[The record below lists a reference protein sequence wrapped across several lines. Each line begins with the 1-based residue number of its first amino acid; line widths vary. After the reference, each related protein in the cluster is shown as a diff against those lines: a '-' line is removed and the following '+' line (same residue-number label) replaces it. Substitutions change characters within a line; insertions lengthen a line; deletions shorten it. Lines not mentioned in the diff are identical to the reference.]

1 MKYRITHQG
10 NDNIKENIEAS
21 TDEVHWQEDRVAVDA
36 EKEAG
41 GDATT
46 AGAETAQRPPR
57 SLSTE
62 LVLNRE
68 EYKKIHA
75 LSSQERTQGVI
86 SVLGK
91 LSKWEGFDET
101 GQQIL
106 QEVVE
111 ATSAHI
117 NGLHETATILE
128 KEVYRLQEQLATRAK
143 DNIDS
148 WTVLEK
154 EVYRLQEQLATR
166 AKDNTDSWTD
176 ASTKHGS
183 SDSGSPSLP
192 PPPPLVNKWSQ
203 GNPFD
208 KAPAGPTKKAE
219 RTTPQGTQCLRKESV
234 GSPRKMKQILVRIRD
249 TEEREN
255 ATNMTSEELIKIL
268 QKSCDIHGRELVAV
282 NGLKSGD
289 LLFQTTTV
297 EAREALERDTRWLTE
312 RYESAWVLRKSFPVM
327 VHGVKISE
335 IDRDG

>member
-75 LSSQERTQGVI
+75 LLSQERTQGVI

-117 NGLHETATILE
+117 NGLHETATI
-128 KEVYRLQEQLATRAK
+128 
-143 DNIDS
+143 
-148 WTVLEK
+148 LEK

-234 GSPRKMKQILVRIRD
+234 GSLRKMK
-249 TEEREN
+249 
-255 ATNMTSEELIKIL
+255 
-268 QKSCDIHGRELVAV
+268 
-282 NGLKSGD
+282 
-289 LLFQTTTV
+289 
-297 EAREALERDTRWLTE
+297 
-312 RYESAWVLRKSFPVM
+312 
-327 VHGVKISE
+327 
-335 IDRDG
+335 